1 MTSKIVVNNIEADAG
16 VSTVFFNSDIG
27 ATDGTLNVD
36 GNLTVDGVITYE
48 DVTNVDSVG
57 IVTAR
62 SGLHVTSGLVGLG
75 TDNPTKKLQVFDSSA
90 TSTTAR
96 ANTVA
101 RFLSNASNAD
111 CNIQLSNGVDHS
123 AQIGIVGNG
132 AEVYIAQDGIERLRI
147 NSSGNIGIGTD
158 NPTETLTLNHANGAS
173 IGLEYSGIEN
183 GTISVNSA
191 AMYALAGTGKH
202 LILGSDGA
210 EKLRI
215 TSDGDMRLGT
225 GTPTSFGPTFQV
237 AGTDPALLLQDT
249 ATAVDY
255 FGMNIASG
263 AVNTW
268 FDDASAFVIHT
279 ATAISGPGLVER
291 LRITSGGNVGIGTE
305 NPGHVLDLYN
315 SSGTD
320 CLRLNVNGNAGG
332 TNKQNAIRF
341 SVDGDVKAHMG
352 IVVDANR
359 LITGS
364 TANDFCLKGL
374 GSNNILIATNS
385 SEKLRITSAGY
396 IGVNNTNPQGI
407 IDVTS
412 SVTSHG
418 LGVVLRKDFNGP
430 VDNTVSKLALTLWGQ
445 DHDDAISGSG
455 TDQFGP
461 MIGFGARN
469 DDVAPNTGD
478 IRAAISYSYNG
489 DLVFHAKAGSPG
501 VADGQYERLR
511 IDGLTGMLVQKGF
524 VTTSAERRTSS
535 ISAGTYTFGT
545 VSDAFAGILYVT
557 GTHNN
562 GHSTRM
568 YIINKSTNGTGVT
581 LVGDGDNYSP
591 ARVDIT
597 LSGNNLRGQVYY
609 GNRPVLQMITLR
621 GSYTHTLA
629 ES

>member
-16 VSTVFFNSDIG
+16 VSTVTFASEVTAPTFNGNITG
-27 ATDGTLNVD
+27 TAATFTTGTFSGNVD
-36 GNLTVDGVITYE
+36 IAGALTYE
-48 DVTNVDSVG
+48 DVTNVDSIG
-57 IVTAR
+57 IITAR
-62 SGLHVTSGLVGLG
+62 SGIHVTGGSVGIG
-75 TDNPTKKLQVFDSSA
+75 TDSPGRLLHLFDIDAPPLLIDRDQSGERYVVELRQSDTTDGNTSRLVYQSDTTGAGAASDVNFASIEFAADTHNQA
-90 TSTTAR
+90 TR
-96 ANTVA
+96 AGSI
-101 RFLSNASNAD
+101 RFRTS
-111 CNIQLSNGVDHS
+111 QG
-123 AQIGIVGNG
+123 GVGN
-132 AEVYIAQDGIERLRI
+132 EIERLRI
-147 NSSGNIGIGTD
+147 TSG
-158 NPTETLTLNHANGAS
+158 
-173 IGLEYSGIEN
+173 
-183 GTISVNSA
+183 
-191 AMYALAGTGKH
+191 
-202 LILGSDGA
+202 
-210 EKLRI
+210 
-215 TSDGDMRLGT
+215 GDVGLGT
-225 GTPTSFGPTFQV
+225 ATPTSFGPTFQV

-255 FGMNIASG
+255 YGVNVASG

-279 ATAISGPGLVER
+279 ATALSGSGLVER
-291 LRITSGGNVGIGTE
+291 LRIKSNGYVGIGTD
-305 NPGHVLDLYN
+305 NPGHILDLYN
-315 SSGTD
+315 SAGSD
-320 CLRLNVNGNAGG
+320 CLKLNVNGSAGG
-332 TNKQNAIRF
+332 SNKQNAIKF

-352 IVVDANR
+352 LAVDAGR
-359 LITGS
+359 LISGS
-364 TANDFCLKGL
+364 TSNDFCLKGL
-374 GSNNILIATNS
+374 GQNNILIATNS
-385 SEKLRITSAGY
+385 SEKLRITSAGH
-396 IGVNNTNPQGI
+396 IGVNNNNPQGI

-469 DDVAPNTGD
+469 DDVTPNTGD
-478 IRAAISYSYNG
+478 VRAAISYSYNG

-511 IDGLTGMLVQKGF
+511 IDGLTGMLIQKGF
-524 VTTSAERRTSS
+524 VTTSAERRTIS

-581 LVGDGDNYSP
+581 LVGDGNDYSP

-597 LSGNNLRGQVYY
+597 LSGNNLQGQVYY
-609 GNRPVLQMITLR
+609 GNRPHLQMITLR

>member
-57 IVTAR
+57 IVTA
-62 SGLHVTSGLVGLG
+62 SCGLHVTSGLVGLG

-173 IGLEYSGIEN
+173 IGLEYSGTEN

-191 AMYALAGTGKH
+191 AMYALAGSGKH

-210 EKLRI
+210 ENLRI

-279 ATAISGPGLVER
+279 ATAISGPW
-291 LRITSGGNVGIGTE
+291 T
-305 NPGHVLDLYN
+305 
-315 SSGTD
+315 
-320 CLRLNVNGNAGG
+320 C
-332 TNKQNAIRF
+332 
-341 SVDGDVKAHMG
+341 
-352 IVVDANR
+352 
-359 LITGS
+359 
-364 TANDFCLKGL
+364 
-374 GSNNILIATNS
+374 
-385 SEKLRITSAGY
+385 
-396 IGVNNTNPQGI
+396 
-407 IDVTS
+407 
-412 SVTSHG
+412 
-418 LGVVLRKDFNGP
+418 RK
-430 VDNTVSKLALTLWGQ
+430 T
-445 DHDDAISGSG
+445 
-455 TDQFGP
+455 
-461 MIGFGARN
+461 
-469 DDVAPNTGD
+469 
-478 IRAAISYSYNG
+478 SYN
-489 DLVFHAKAGSPG
+489 FWW
-501 VADGQYERLR
+501 
-511 IDGLTGMLVQKGF
+511 
-524 VTTSAERRTSS
+524 
-535 ISAGTYTFGT
+535 
-545 VSDAFAGILYVT
+545 
-557 GTHNN
+557 
-562 GHSTRM
+562 
-568 YIINKSTNGTGVT
+568 
-581 LVGDGDNYSP
+581 
-591 ARVDIT
+591 
-597 LSGNNLRGQVYY
+597 
-609 GNRPVLQMITLR
+609 
-621 GSYTHTLA
+621 
-629 ES
+629 